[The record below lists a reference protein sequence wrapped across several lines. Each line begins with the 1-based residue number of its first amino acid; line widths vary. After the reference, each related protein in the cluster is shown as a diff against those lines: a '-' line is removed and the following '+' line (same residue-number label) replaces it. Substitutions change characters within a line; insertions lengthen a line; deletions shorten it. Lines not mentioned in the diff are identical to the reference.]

1 MNQVPLEEFLFPNE
15 EIEYSTLP
23 EIEYAGD
30 KSFQF
35 FMTDQRAIL
44 FARRGLVFKRDHII
58 SRAISEIAE
67 IAYKEKGMFKKG
79 YLFIKS
85 EKGNLEFKGKTEIV
99 KEITKLLQNK
109 LETRNL
115 KEEKQFPSVQVNV
128 QSPALQKEV
137 HKEIVMIPC
146 DYCRSLMPQ
155 TSTFCPS
162 CGARRKG

>member
-1 MNQVPLEEFLFPNE
+1 MEEFLFPNE

>member
-1 MNQVPLEEFLFPNE
+1 LEEFLFPNE

>member
-1 MNQVPLEEFLFPNE
+1 VPLEEFLFPNE

>member
-1 MNQVPLEEFLFPNE
+1 MPLEEFLFPSE

-30 KSFQF
+30 KHFQF

-115 KEEKQFPSVQVNV
+115 KKEKQLPSVQVNV

-137 HKEIVMIPC
+137 HKEIVIQNKC
-146 DYCRSLMPQ
+146 FL
-155 TSTFCPS
+155 TVFCAS
-162 CGARRKG
+162 

>member
-1 MNQVPLEEFLFPNE
+1 MPLEEFLFPNE

>member
-1 MNQVPLEEFLFPNE
+1 LFPNE

>member
-1 MNQVPLEEFLFPNE
+1 MFPNE